1 LTELTLLW
9 LHDKQIKF
17 KVAMKLLLIEDEKDL
32 TRTLKKGLKEA
43 GYNVDVAYDGESG
56 VFMAVS
62 GEYDCVILDFKLPKK
77 DGLEVCREIRRNK
90 ISTPILML
98 TVVDAVD
105 MKVKCLDAGA
115 DDYLTKPFSFSEL
128 LARIRAL
135 TRRAKTAPSSIQ
147 IADLVINPI
156 SRTVMRGGKK
166 IYLSPKEYDLLYY
179 LAINQNKV
187 LTRMEI
193 AENVWGINFDTGTN
207 YIDVYINYL
216 RNKIDKGFDKKLI
229 HTVRG
234 VGYVL
239 KVE

>member
-1 LTELTLLW
+1 
-9 LHDKQIKF
+9 
-17 KVAMKLLLIEDEKDL
+17 MKLLLIEDEKDL

-56 VFMAVS
+56 AMMATS
-62 GEYDCVILDFKLPKK
+62 DDYDCIILDFKLPKMN
-77 DGLEVCREIRRNK
+77 GLEVCREIRRNK
-90 ISTPILML
+90 IITPILIL
-98 TVVDAVD
+98 TVVDSVD

-115 DDYLTKPFSFSEL
+115 DDYITKPFSFSEL

-135 TRRAKTAPSSIQ
+135 VRRAKSTPTQIQ
-147 IADLVINPI
+147 VADLVLNPL
-156 SRTVMRGGKK
+156 SRTVTRGGKK
-166 IYLSPKEYDLLYY
+166 IYLSPKEFDLLYY
-179 LAINQNKV
+179 LASNKGKV

-193 AENVWGINFDTGTN
+193 GENVWGINFDTGTN

-216 RNKIDKGFDKKLI
+216 RKKIDKDFDKKLI

-239 KVE
+239 KDD

>member
-1 LTELTLLW
+1 
-9 LHDKQIKF
+9 
-17 KVAMKLLLIEDEKDL
+17 MKLLLIEDEKDL

-135 TRRAKTAPSSIQ
+135 TRRAKTASSSIQ

>member
-1 LTELTLLW
+1 MLW

-135 TRRAKTAPSSIQ
+135 TRRAKTASSSIQ

>member
-1 LTELTLLW
+1 
-9 LHDKQIKF
+9 
-17 KVAMKLLLIEDEKDL
+17 MRLLLIEDEKSL
-32 TRTLKKGLKEA
+32 AKTLKRGLKEA

-56 VFMAVS
+56 VSLAIT
-62 GEYDCVILDFKLPKK
+62 ENYDCIVLDFKLPKMN
-77 DGLEVCREIRRNK
+77 GLEVCREIRKNK
-90 ISTPILML
+90 VSTPILIL
-98 TVVDAVD
+98 TVVDSVD

-135 TRRAKTAPSSIQ
+135 TRRAKLMPSIIQ

-156 SRTVMRGGKK
+156 NRTVTRGGKR
-166 IYLSPKEYDLLYY
+166 IYLSPKEFDLLYY
-179 LAINQNKV
+179 LALNQGKV

-193 AENVWGINFDTGTN
+193 GESVWGINFDTGTN

-216 RNKIDKGFDKKLI
+216 RRKVDKDFDKKLI

-239 KVE
+239 KAD

>member
-1 LTELTLLW
+1 
-9 LHDKQIKF
+9 
-17 KVAMKLLLIEDEKDL
+17 
-32 TRTLKKGLKEA
+32 
-43 GYNVDVAYDGESG
+43 
-56 VFMAVS
+56 
-62 GEYDCVILDFKLPKK
+62 
-77 DGLEVCREIRRNK
+77 
-90 ISTPILML
+90 ML

-135 TRRAKTAPSSIQ
+135 TRRAKTASSSIQ

-216 RNKIDKGFDKKLI
+216 RNKIDKEFDKKLI

>member
-1 LTELTLLW
+1 MLW

-135 TRRAKTAPSSIQ
+135 TRRAKTTPSSIQ

>member
-1 LTELTLLW
+1 MLW